1 MSEYQYYEFAA
12 IDKPLT
18 VEQMAELRER
28 SSRATITPSSFTNE
42 YQWGNLKGNPGDWMR
57 RYFDAH
63 VYVANWCSCWLYLR
77 LPNDTVEA
85 QTLRD
90 YTTQDAFT
98 VEQTGQHWILQWALS
113 ESEDYDRFGRED
125 GSGWMARLLPLRDE
139 ILRGDLRALYLGWLA
154 GVCYRE
160 VEDDALEPPPPAGL
174 SRLTGAQQ
182 SLVQFL
188 EIDEDLVKAAGA
200 AESQTPVDEVA
211 EERVQEAWL
220 AQLPADK
227 SAAVLKLLL
236 GGQDQQAERQLRSAF
251 LLWQCAQRPAVA
263 SETRRRTV
271 AELWSLAESATA
283 VRQQLES
290 AKRKK
295 AEAERNTK
303 RETYLRAV
311 AANRERHWE
320 SADKDAQR
328 GGASGYDAATRTLI
342 ELAEAYTLC
351 ATRAGFDQALANFM
365 LRHGTRT
372 ALVKRLIE
380 AGLWRKVK

>member
-236 GGQDQQAERQLRSAF
+236 GGQGQQAERQLRSAF

-351 ATRAGFDQALANFM
+351 ATRAGFDQALVNFM